1 MTQIANTPITH
12 SQVNST
18 TLWTAIITPLTPAG
32 ELDLMSFKKLLS
44 RQEAAGNGV
53 LILGSTGEGSN
64 LTLAQREQLVEFTCQ
79 QNLSV
84 PVMVGVGGLDLQ
96 AQLSWIRFLEL
107 WPVAAYLLVTP
118 IYAKPGAAG
127 QAGWFNALMDAASR
141 PCMLYNIPGRAGVPL
156 VDGAIERVQN
166 HPNCWAVKES
176 GGNPARFAQLAIDFP
191 ALQWFSGDDDN
202 FADHCAVGAVGL
214 VSVAS
219 NVWPQQ
225 VADWVAEGLANKAFD
240 SRLAEAAA
248 PLFSAP
254 NPIPTKALL
263 ADKKVIQ
270 SPTVLL
276 PLSLEDLESLEPLRA
291 IDAQVARVSEP
302 VAA

>member
-1 MTQIANTPITH
+1 MTQL
-12 SQVNST
+12 SST
-18 TLWTAIITPLTPAG
+18 TLWTALVTPLNEDGT
-32 ELDLMSFKKLLS
+32 LDLLSFKKLL
-44 RQEAAGNGV
+44 RMQEAAGNGV

-64 LTLAQREQLVEFTCQ
+64 LTIGQREQLVEFTCQ

-84 PVMVGVGGLDLQ
+84 PIMVGVGGLDLQ
-96 AQLSWIRFLEL
+96 AQLAWIRYLEL
-107 WPVAAYLLVTP
+107 WPIDAYLLVTP

-127 QAGWFNALMDAASR
+127 QAGWFNALMDASSR
-141 PCMLYNIPGRAGVPL
+141 RCMLYNIPGRAGVPL

-176 GGNPARFAQLAIDFP
+176 GGNPARFAQLVKDFP
-191 ALQWFSGDDDN
+191 TLQWFSGDDDN
-202 FADHCAVGAVGL
+202 FADHCALGAVGL

-219 NVWPQQ
+219 NVWPKK
-225 VADWVAEGLANKAFD
+225 VADWVAEGLTNKAFD
-240 SRLAEAAA
+240 NRLAQAAA

-263 ADKKVIQ
+263 ADKKVIRTA
-270 SPTVLL
+270 TVQL
-276 PLSLEDLESLEPLRA
+276 PLSLEDLESLEPLRT
-291 IDAQVARVSEP
+291 IDAVVTGVSTGVSES

>member
-1 MTQIANTPITH
+1 MTQL
-12 SQVNST
+12 SST
-18 TLWTAIITPLTPAG
+18 TLWTALITPLTETG
-32 ELDLMSFKKLLS
+32 ELDLLSFKTLL
-44 RQEAAGNGV
+44 RMQEAAGNGV

-64 LTLAQREQLVEFTCQ
+64 LTIGQREQLVEFTCQ

-84 PVMVGVGGLDLQ
+84 PIMVGVGGLDLQ
-96 AQLSWIRFLEL
+96 AQLAWIRYLEL
-107 WPVAAYLLVTP
+107 WPVSAYLLVTP

-127 QAGWFNALMDAASR
+127 QAGWFNALMDAATR

-156 VDGAIERVQN
+156 VDGAIERVQS

-176 GGNPARFAQLAIDFP
+176 GGNPARFAQLANDFP
-191 ALQWFSGDDDN
+191 SLQWFSGDDDN
-202 FADHCAVGAVGL
+202 FADHCALGAVGL

-219 NVWPQQ
+219 NVWPQH
-225 VADWVAEGLANKAFD
+225 VAGWVAKGLANKAFD

-263 ADKKVIQ
+263 ADKKVIR
-270 SPTVLL
+270 SATVQL
-276 PLSLEDLESLEPLRA
+276 PLSLEDLESLAPLRA
-291 IDAQVARVSEP
+291 MDAVVTGISTGVSEP